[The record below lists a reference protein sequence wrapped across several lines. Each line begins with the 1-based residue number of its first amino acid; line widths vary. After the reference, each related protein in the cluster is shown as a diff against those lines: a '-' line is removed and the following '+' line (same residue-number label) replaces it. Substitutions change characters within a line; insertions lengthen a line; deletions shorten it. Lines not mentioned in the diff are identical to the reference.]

1 MAISGRQGMGL
12 EKTNLIPLRS
22 SSDRS
27 GERGERREGR
37 MREEMREGRQRRG
50 GEQGSRH
57 GGGAALYG
65 QDSAR
70 KAGGESRDVIPQL
83 YPAVTVGQEGGGG
96 EKRRGRN
103 RKEKE
108 EAV

>member
-37 MREEMREGRQRRG
+37 VREEMREG
-50 GEQGSRH
+50 E
-57 GGGAALYG
+57 
-65 QDSAR
+65 
-70 KAGGESRDVIPQL
+70 
-83 YPAVTVGQEGGGG
+83 TGGG
-96 EKRRGRN
+96 ERGQGMVVARPFMAWTRRGWQG
-103 RKEKE
+103 
-108 EAV
+108 VSPGT

>member
-37 MREEMREGRQRRG
+37 VREEMREG
-50 GEQGSRH
+50 E
-57 GGGAALYG
+57 
-65 QDSAR
+65 
-70 KAGGESRDVIPQL
+70 
-83 YPAVTVGQEGGGG
+83 TGGG
-96 EKRRGRN
+96 ERGQGMVVARPFMARTRRGRQG
-103 RKEKE
+103 
-108 EAV
+108 VSPGT